1 MEINFR
7 KNIFYHILLIFKSIE
22 NQENASIADEC
33 KEGLKDE
40 NMNRIQHD
48 AGKNKGIEKNVDEKG
63 NLQETKA

>member
-1 MEINFR
+1 M
-7 KNIFYHILLIFKSIE
+7 LIFKSIE